1 MAHKFELTEPARSD
15 LKEIWFYIAERNPN
29 SADRILRTFKEKFQL
44 LAENP
49 QLGRAQHN
57 LIFNLRSFPY
67 KTYTIFYFPTE
78 SGVEIYRVL
87 HGARNIEDLF
97 EDYFQGLKP

>member
-1 MAHKFELTEPARSD
+1 MAYKFELAEPAKND
-15 LKEIWFYIAERNPN
+15 LKEIWSYIAEYNST

-49 QLGRAQHN
+49 KIGKSQDDF
-57 LIFNLRSFPY
+57 IVNLRSFSFKKY
-67 KTYTIFYFPTE
+67 VIFYFPTE
-78 SGVEIYRVL
+78 NGVEIYRVL

-97 EDYFQGLKP
+97 ENYFEGLRP